1 MLRLPAFAGS
11 FYPDDPD
18 VLREHVRQYL
28 TAVPPKSLPGRLRGV
43 LVPHAGYEY
52 SGAVA
57 GVAYAHLQ
65 KHAKSINRVVLL
77 GPSHRVGFSGIALPA
92 EDAFSTPLGDI
103 PIDDSLR
110 ELLRDFPYAGEQA
123 AAHRFEHSLEVQ
135 LPFLQVALPGRA
147 ILPMV
152 VGFCDVSVVVQAL
165 EYLLSDP
172 ATVLV
177 VSSDFSHY
185 HPYEDARRI
194 DGVTARKILSLEA
207 DISPEQACGAFPL
220 NGLLGYAKAHRWE
233 AVELS
238 RRNSG
243 DSCGDKDRVVGYGAF
258 AFTDK
263 EDF

>member
-1 MLRLPAFAGS
+1 MLRLPVFAGS
-11 FYPDDPD
+11 FYPDDPA

-28 TAVPPKSLPGRLRGV
+28 AAVPPKSLPGRLRGV

-77 GPSHRVGFSGIALPA
+77 GPSHRVGFSGIALPV
-92 EDAFSTPLGDI
+92 EDAFSTPLGEL
-103 PIDDSLR
+103 PIDASLR
-110 ELLRDFPYAGEQA
+110 ALLTDFPQAGEQA
-123 AAHRFEHSLEVQ
+123 AAHQFEHSLEVQ
-135 LPFLQVALPGRA
+135 FPFLQIALPGRP
-147 ILPMV
+147 ILPLV

-165 EYLLSDP
+165 ELLMTDP
-172 ATVLV
+172 TTVIV

-185 HPYEDARRI
+185 HPYEDAHRI
-194 DGVTARKILSLEA
+194 DGATAQKLISLEA
-207 DISPEQACGAFPL
+207 DISPEQACGAYPL
-220 NGLLGYAKAHRWE
+220 NGLVGYAKKHHWE

-263 EDF
+263 EGF